1 MDDNFPYENFS
12 LMKILHHVTVMALL
26 QESQDKKKRRT
37 LSKERKE
44 KKKVCPLIQFLSL
57 FFVFE
62 IHIHEAAL
70 VLSSDM
76 KILNVYNF
84 PLSIGDLNN

>member
-1 MDDNFPYENFS
+1 MR
-12 LMKILHHVTVMALL
+12 IWHCVTVVALL

-44 KKKVCPLIQFLSL
+44 KKKVCPPIRFLSL

-62 IHIHEAAL
+62 IYIHEDSV

-76 KILNVYNF
+76 KILNVDDF
-84 PLSIGDLNN
+84 PLLISD